1 MSLQTLWFIVIAV
14 LWIGFFVLE
23 GFDMGVGM
31 LHGVIARGEE
41 ERRAAINSIGPVW
54 DANEVWLI
62 VAAAGMFA
70 AFPGWYATMFS
81 GFYLLM
87 VLILAGLIARGVS
100 FEFRGKVKSPRWAH
114 SWDVAM
120 SVGSLVVAVGLGVAL
135 GNLLHGVP
143 VGSNQEYTGNFWD
156 LLQPY
161 PLFTGLT
168 ILALCLVHGSTF
180 LALKTED
187 DLRKRASRWAA
198 VLAPIAAV
206 MLAAWVVWTHAS
218 QNKGF
223 LPNPIEATTVL
234 AIIAV
239 AWLASEGAEGWAFA
253 ATTVALAGM
262 IGSIFVN
269 LYPRVLVSS
278 TNSSYNLTISN
289 TASGSYTLKV
299 MTVVALVLLP
309 VVLAY
314 QVWSYRVFHRRV
326 SAAHFAPAVTSEAP
340 AAPAP

>member
-1 MSLQTLWFIVIAV
+1 MSLVTLWFIIIAV
-14 LWIGFFVLE
+14 LWTGFFVLE

-31 LHGVIARGEE
+31 LHGVIARSEE

-100 FEFRGKVKSPRWAH
+100 FEFRGKVKSQRWAR

-120 SVGSLVVAVGLGVAL
+120 AVGSLIVAVGLGVAL

-143 VGSNQEYTGNFWD
+143 VGSNQEYTGSFWD
-156 LLQPY
+156 LLHPY

-168 ILALCLVHGSTF
+168 IALLCLVHGSTF
-180 LALKTED
+180 LALKTEG
-187 DLRKRASRWAA
+187 DLRRRASRWAA
-198 VLAPIAAV
+198 VLAPLTAV
-206 MLAAWVVWTHAS
+206 ALATWVVWTHAS
-218 QNKGF
+218 LDKGV
-223 LPNPIEATTVL
+223 LPNPIEASTVL
-234 AIIAV
+234 AVIAV
-239 AWLASEGAEGWAFA
+239 AWLASERTEGWAFA

-262 IGSIFVN
+262 IASIFVN
-269 LYPRVLVSS
+269 LYPDVLVSS
-278 TNSSYNLTISN
+278 TNPSYSLTVTN
-289 TASGSYTLKV
+289 TASGSYALKV

-309 VVLAY
+309 VVLGY
-314 QVWSYRVFHRRV
+314 QAWSYRVFHRRV
-326 SAAHFAPAVTSEAP
+326 SAAHFASPTSDAPVTPAS
-340 AAPAP
+340 

>member
-1 MSLQTLWFIVIAV
+1 MSLQTLWFIIIAL

-31 LHGVIARGEE
+31 LHGVIARSEE

-87 VLILAGLIARGVS
+87 VLLLAGLIARGVS
-100 FEFRGKVKSPRWAH
+100 FEFRGKVKSPRWVR
-114 SWDVAM
+114 SWDLAM

-156 LLQPY
+156 LLHPY

-168 ILALCLVHGSTF
+168 ILVLCLVHGSTF

-187 DLRKRASRWAA
+187 DLRERASRWAA
-198 VLAPIAAV
+198 VLAPVAAV
-206 MLAAWVVWTHAS
+206 LLAVWVVWTHAS
-218 QNKGF
+218 QDKGF
-223 LPNPIEATTVL
+223 LPNPIEASTVL

-239 AWLASEGAEGWAFA
+239 AWLASERAEGWAFA
-253 ATTVALAGM
+253 GTAVALAGM

-269 LYPRVLVSS
+269 LYPRVMVSS
-278 TNSSYNLTISN
+278 TNETYSLTVSN
-289 TASGSYTLKV
+289 TASGSYALKV
-299 MTVVALVLLP
+299 LTVVAVILLP
-309 VVLAY
+309 VVVGY
-314 QVWSYRVFHRRV
+314 QIWSYHIFYRRV
-326 SAAHFAPAVTSEAP
+326 STAQFAPAVTSVAP

>member
-1 MSLQTLWFIVIAV
+1 MSLQTLWFIIIAV

-31 LHGVIARGEE
+31 LHGVIARSEE
-41 ERRAAINSIGPVW
+41 ERRAVINSIGPVW

-100 FEFRGKVKSPRWAH
+100 FEFRGKVKSPRWTR
-114 SWDVAM
+114 SWDLAM
-120 SVGSLVVAVGLGVAL
+120 SLGSLIVAVGLGVAL

-161 PLFTGLT
+161 ALFTGLT
-168 ILALCLVHGSTF
+168 ILVLCLVHGSTF

-187 DLRKRASRWAA
+187 DLRERASRWAA
-198 VLAPIAAV
+198 VLAPAAAV
-206 MLAAWVVWTHAS
+206 LLAVWVTWTHAS
-218 QNKGF
+218 QDKGF
-223 LPNPIEATTVL
+223 LPNPIEASTVL

-239 AWLASEGAEGWAFA
+239 AWLASERVEGWAFA
-253 ATTVALAGM
+253 GTTVALAGM

-278 TNSSYNLTISN
+278 TNSSYDLTISN
-289 TASGSYTLKV
+289 TASGSYALKV
-299 MTVVALVLLP
+299 MTIVALILLP
-309 VVLAY
+309 VVLGY
-314 QVWSYRVFHRRV
+314 QAWSYRVFHRRV
-326 SAAHFAPAVTSEAP
+326 SAAHFAPPATSEAP